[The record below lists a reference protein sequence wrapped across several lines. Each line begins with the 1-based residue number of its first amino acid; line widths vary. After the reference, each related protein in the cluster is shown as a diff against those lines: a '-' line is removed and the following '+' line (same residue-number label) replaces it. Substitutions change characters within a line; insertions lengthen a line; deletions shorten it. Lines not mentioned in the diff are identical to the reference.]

1 MQDAWSPSTALT
13 STSKPGE
20 DQEVG
25 DTARGAAP
33 HLPGHHI
40 GAHLERLARMVAT
53 AGGMLMIGV
62 VLMTV
67 ISILARYL
75 FNAPIPGDYEITEL
89 ALGITVFAF
98 FPYCHARSGNIVVEF
113 FTGRLR
119 PRHKI
124 ALDMV
129 HSVVFTLVA
138 GLITWRLL
146 VGGMHKLEDGETT
159 LFLGIPIHWA
169 YFSALLGAGLLTAI
183 CVLVVYR
190 HAHALRR

>member
-1 MQDAWSPSTALT
+1 M
-13 STSKPGE
+13 
-20 DQEVG
+20 
-25 DTARGAAP
+25 
-33 HLPGHHI
+33 
-40 GAHLERLARMVAT
+40 ERLARMVAI

-98 FPYCHARSGNIVVEF
+98 SRTATPEAATSSWGSSPAGCVRVTRSRW
-113 FTGRLR
+113 TW
-119 PRHKI
+119 
-124 ALDMV
+124 V
-129 HSVVFTLVA
+129 HNVAFTLVA

-190 HAHALRR
+190 HVHALRR